1 MKNKVQ
7 SISFQYPKYYNL
19 INQYF
24 LDVKLKYF
32 EDGSYNYNAFPM
44 DIRSN
49 SILERYNKI
58 VKTELGEKRTCNW
71 VVFLNFINKELI
83 RIKDI
88 LSKNENKNILFES
101 KHTKFGINKYN
112 TVITNQPKKEGNN
125 TTTLGETEK
134 QLDISKKWLVQKA
147 NNCRYNAFI
156 TFFYFT
162 ISPFLYNLKD
172 NKLVKLNQLNELI
185 LKLAKDVNELNY
197 YNIIIFLQKNKFDA
211 NNEKIDEI
219 INESDDNKKQILINQ
234 LKIDDTIDFS
244 SSGYAAQLFSIFNNN
259 SLFCFKE
266 NKSTE
271 CFICGKKQLENIN
284 ELQPFT
290 FINCNNINNTSLFN
304 IFLATYKEI
313 YSYACDC
320 RKNLPKTED
329 VLCQK
334 IKYNIISYPQF
345 LFLIFDFQYS
355 ELKNKKEQIFKLI
368 LII

>member
-1 MKNKVQ
+1 MKQ
-7 SISFQYPKYYNL
+7 
-19 INQYF
+19 
-24 LDVKLKYF
+24 
-32 EDGSYNYNAFPM
+32 
-44 DIRSN
+44 
-49 SILERYNKI
+49 
-58 VKTELGEKRTCNW
+58 
-71 VVFLNFINKELI
+71 
-83 RIKDI
+83 
-88 LSKNENKNILFES
+88 
-101 KHTKFGINKYN
+101 
-112 TVITNQPKKEGNN
+112 
-125 TTTLGETEK
+125 K
-134 QLDISKKWLVQKA
+134 QFDISKKWLVQKA

-290 FINCNNINNTSLFN
+290 FINCNNINNTSSFN
-304 IFLATYKEI
+304 IF
-313 YSYACDC
+313 
-320 RKNLPKTED
+320 
-329 VLCQK
+329 
-334 IKYNIISYPQF
+334 
-345 LFLIFDFQYS
+345 
-355 ELKNKKEQIFKLI
+355 
-368 LII
+368 